1 MMPEELIAR
10 GRILIVD
17 DEHANVRLL
26 ERLLLSAGFGE
37 VRSITDPCAV
47 LSVCDEFQPDII
59 LLDLHMPR
67 MDGYAVLQAVRAKAA
82 PGTFLPILVLTAD
95 TTREAMERALSNGAN
110 DFLTKP
116 FERTEV
122 FLRTRNLLHTRFLH
136 LALKDENR
144 VLEARLV
151 HQAFHDSLTGL
162 ANRALFRDRVE
173 HALTRCSRGGRVA
186 MLLFDL
192 DNFKSVNDTVGHL
205 EGDML
210 LTAVADRLRRATRG
224 CDTVARIGG
233 DEFAVLLDGIQSDED
248 AMCVL
253 ERVAEAMRLPISL
266 QGHEFTVGASV
277 GVAFSDGVEQV
288 EELLRNADVAMYSA
302 KDNGKGRHAVF
313 HPGMYTAL
321 LERLEL
327 EADLRQA
334 VERGQLKVFYQP
346 IVELE
351 TGALTSVEALLRW
364 HHPDRDVGS
373 TAGFI
378 SIAEQTGLIVPI
390 GRWVLAEACRQGR
403 RWQLEAANGETPTIS
418 VNVSARQL
426 QEPAF
431 AHDVATILAETGFP
445 AERLILEITESALMA
460 NMTVVVDRLHE
471 LKALGLRLA
480 IDDFGTGYCNL
491 TYLQQFPL
499 DILKIDKSFVTSMA
513 EIGGDAM
520 LASTIVGLATTMKL
534 HTIAEGVE
542 RADQRSQLLALGCSH
557 GQGFLFAK
565 AVDADTVS
573 GYFKHGCGLEG
584 GGTDPG
590 MMAIESAG

>member
-1 MMPEELIAR
+1 MIPEEVISR
-10 GRILIVD
+10 GRILLVD

-37 VRSITDPCAV
+37 VRSLTDPCAV
-47 LSVCDEFQPDII
+47 MAVCDEFQPDLIM
-59 LLDLHMPR
+59 LDLHMPKL
-67 MDGYAVLQAVRAKAA
+67 DGYAVLQAIRAKTA
-82 PGTFLPILVLTAD
+82 PGMYLPILILTAD
-95 TTREAMERALSNGAN
+95 TTREAKERALANGAN

-122 FLRTRNLLHTRFLH
+122 FLRTRNLLQTRFLH

-144 VLEARLV
+144 VLEAKLV

-173 HALTRCSRGGRVA
+173 HALTRCARGGRVA
-186 MLLFDL
+186 TLLFDL
-192 DNFKSVNDTVGHL
+192 DDFKSVNDSVGHL
-205 EGDML
+205 EGDLL

-233 DEFAVLLDGIQSDED
+233 DEFAVLLDGIQSRED
-248 AMCVL
+248 AMHVL
-253 ERVAEAMRLPISL
+253 ERITQALRMPIPL
-266 QGHEFTVGASV
+266 QGREFTIGASV

-288 EELLRNADVAMYSA
+288 DELLRNADVAMYSA
-302 KDNGKGRHAVF
+302 KDSGKGRHAIF
-313 HPGMYTAL
+313 DPSMYATL

-327 EADLRQA
+327 EADLRHA

-346 IVELE
+346 IVELDS
-351 TGALTSVEALLRW
+351 GALTSVEALLRW

-378 SIAEQTGLIVPI
+378 SIAEETGLIVPI

-403 RWQLEAANGETPTIS
+403 RWQMEAPDGVTPSIS

-426 QEPAF
+426 QEPGF
-431 AHDVATILAETGFP
+431 AGDVARILAETEFP
-445 AERLILEITESALMA
+445 ADRLILEITESALMA
-460 NMTVVVDRLHE
+460 NMTEVAERLHE

-491 TYLQQFPL
+491 SYLHQFPL
-499 DILKIDKSFVTSMA
+499 DILKIDKSFVTNVA
-513 EIGGDAM
+513 AAGGDAI

-534 HTIAEGVE
+534 HTVAEGVE
-542 RADQRSQLLALGCSH
+542 HADQRTQLLSLGCSH
-557 GQGFLFAK
+557 GQGYLFAK

-573 GYFKHGCGLEG
+573 GFFQNGYAAQ
-584 GGTDPG
+584 TR
-590 MMAIESAG
+590 